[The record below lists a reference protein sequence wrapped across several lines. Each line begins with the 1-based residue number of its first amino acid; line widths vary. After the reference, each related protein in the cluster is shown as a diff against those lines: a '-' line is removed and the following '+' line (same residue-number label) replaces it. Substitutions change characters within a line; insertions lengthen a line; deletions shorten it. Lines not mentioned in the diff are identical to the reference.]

1 VAISKNASHMTC
13 GSLLGS
19 QTMPFEKGQAYV
31 CIQDGRRAVVADT
44 KDDGRSGLLR
54 FGDTGAEEWFLWEP
68 FYHAAKW
75 QRMDADGWYI
85 ERCDKDGRKAKWH
98 AIVADFSAVKALV
111 ADVRAAAKNDIVRVQ
126 VPPSASEAEWDALQA
141 LGVERL

>member
-19 QTMPFEKGQAYV
+19 QTMPFEKGQVYV

-85 ERCDKDGRKAKWH
+85 ERWDKDGRKAKWH

-111 ADVRAAAKNDIVRVQ
+111 ADVRAAGKNDIVRVQ